1 MKNFIR
7 AFLVLFVVV
16 AGYALFMY
24 FKPVP
29 GTSGQDPVYRVSA
42 SDLFEAYESDADRAR
57 VKYEGKVIEVQGEVL
72 EVTYNEGVLTSVLLS
87 GGSELNAVSCS
98 MEAGEEATEGNLKSG
113 MKIKIKGVCQG
124 IMDSDLF
131 ADVILNRCIIE

>member
-29 GTSGQDPVYRVSA
+29 GTSGQDPVYRISA
-42 SDLFEAYESDADRAR
+42 SDLFEAYENDQDNA
-57 VKYEGKVIEVQGEVL
+57 KIKFEGKVIEVEGEIL
-72 EVTYNEGVLTSVLLS
+72 EVTYQEGVLTSVLLS
-87 GGSELNAVSCS
+87 GGSELNAVNCS
-98 MEAGEEATEGNLKSG
+98 MEAGTVATEGKLKSG
-113 MKIKIKGVCQG
+113 TVIKVKGVCQG

-131 ADVILNRCIIE
+131 ADVILNRCVIE